1 MMKRFIEAASFS
13 GTKTGYIYKLGPCG
27 LGYYRDGA
35 TDDSDDDCTEF
46 ARDPEEEAEA
56 EEQPSPS
63 SGNGDDLP
71 SPPLTMT
78 VEVFSDAEEALQ
90 KAVEFYK
97 RLRAKDGR
105 QKAAVV
111 VIADGDKPLSRLPP
125 KFGIPQVKVKAKS
138 KKGIG
143 SASKSKFGYAGTGV
157 LNAASVGK
165 DDKDEGP
172 EAVIRDWRSG
182 KVSTVFASDD
192 AISLLSPAAGRT
204 QVVIQVTRFPAL
216 AAFRRRRDVLN
227 GQYGNQGPAAGEKPK
242 VCACFFSGGSGAG
255 AADAA
260 ALVSR
265 LRHEGQQISQSL
277 QSYASKNGDGVS

>member
-1 MMKRFIEAASFS
+1 
-13 GTKTGYIYKLGPCG
+13 
-27 LGYYRDGA
+27 
-35 TDDSDDDCTEF
+35 
-46 ARDPEEEAEA
+46 
-56 EEQPSPS
+56 
-63 SGNGDDLP
+63 
-71 SPPLTMT
+71 MT

-90 KAVEFYK
+90 GAVEFYK
-97 RLRAKDGR
+97 KLRAKDGR

-125 KFGIPQVKVKAKS
+125 KFGIPQVKVKARS

-143 SASKSKFGYAGTGV
+143 SASKSKFGYVGTGV
-157 LNAASVGK
+157 LNAAVGK

-216 AAFRRRRDVLN
+216 AAFRRRRDVLT
-227 GQYGNQGPAAGEKPK
+227 GQYGNQGPAAGDKPK

-265 LRHEGQQISQSL
+265 LRHEGQEISQSL
-277 QSYASKNGDGVS
+277 LTYASKHVEGVP